1 MAGVKSEEISSDFQV
16 KRRVFPFQNMGHL
29 MRQCMKHVFWGI
41 AKRYLYD
48 HSLAVYDD
56 FPALLDRTSG
66 STDLLDVTDVKN
78 VSRQFHVW
86 E

>member
-1 MAGVKSEEISSDFQV
+1 MAGVKSEEIPCDFQV
-16 KRRVFPFQNMGHL
+16 KRSMFPFQNMGHL
-29 MRQCMKHVFWGI
+29 MRQCMKRVLWSI
-41 AKRYLYD
+41 TKCYLYD
-48 HSLAVYDD
+48 CPLAVYDD